1 MNGPFDGP
9 YCGHVPTANTS
20 LHNISMDQMQML
32 MGVNTGAAI
41 VKRQQQEDMAYLA
54 ALAVENANIA
64 QNEYENG
71 LYQGRQEG
79 YQAALNEIE
88 ALKRE
93 ISRLQ
98 QGLKVYSEHLDHAN
112 NRGDIWKER
121 HDRMGDNAVLLVKIL
136 ADNNIAKPPL
146 YRFDPTSLTHI
157 KS

>member
-1 MNGPFDGP
+1 MENTMNGPFDGP

-79 YQAALNEIE
+79 YQAAQAEIANLKE
-88 ALKRE
+88 LLMIAQGRAKHWEKRYDKMQENTIRALQIIDINKLKRPK
-93 ISRLQ
+93 IFRYVS
-98 QGLKVYSEHLDHAN
+98 GTVDGTVVNFSE
-112 NRGDIWKER
+112 
-121 HDRMGDNAVLLVKIL
+121 
-136 ADNNIAKPPL
+136 
-146 YRFDPTSLTHI
+146 S
-157 KS
+157 